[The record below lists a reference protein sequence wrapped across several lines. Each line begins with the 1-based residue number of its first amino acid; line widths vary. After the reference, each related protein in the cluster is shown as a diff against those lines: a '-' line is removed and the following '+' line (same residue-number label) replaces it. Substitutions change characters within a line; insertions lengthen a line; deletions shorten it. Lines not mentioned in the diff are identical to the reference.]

1 MAAGIGLLGRD
12 EDSSKGARRAGD
24 PSLERDI
31 TRLVDSFHRSLPGT
45 FSPFARLK
53 KKRKKN
59 RYVLRLRIERSF
71 VFYIVPQYETDL
83 FASETVM

>member
-31 TRLVDSFHRSLPGT
+31 TRLVDSFHRSPPGT
-45 FSPFARLK
+45 FSLLARLK
-53 KKRKKN
+53 KKKKYSL
-59 RYVLRLRIERSF
+59 RTTSEDRAILRLLHRPS
-71 VFYIVPQYETDL
+71 V
-83 FASETVM
+83 

>member
-31 TRLVDSFHRSLPGT
+31 TRLVDSFHRSPPGT
-45 FSPFARLK
+45 FSLLARLK
-53 KKRKKN
+53 KKKKIFVTY
-59 RYVLRLRIERSF
+59 YV
-71 VFYIVPQYETDL
+71 
-83 FASETVM
+83 